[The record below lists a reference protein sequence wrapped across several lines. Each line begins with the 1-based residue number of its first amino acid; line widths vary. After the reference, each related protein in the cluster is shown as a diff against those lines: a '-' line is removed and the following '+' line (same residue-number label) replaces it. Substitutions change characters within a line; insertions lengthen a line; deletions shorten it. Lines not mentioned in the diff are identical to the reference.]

1 MNYLI
6 GQKFVGQNCRNF
18 SLVSKILSDEK
29 FCSSKILIFQYK
41 IQAKIKKQNCRN
53 FGLVLKILTDKVIFN
68 RESII
73 NLNRGGEE
81 MTRTRFFVGYFWRA
95 WEIISSEVVTIER
108 KYGAL
113 ACDLA
118 LRQISNTT
126 TQLEQKFLEK
136 LKRKCQKKSIHRLPD
151 AVGLALL
158 NTYHFVSVVDEIS
171 SWVLKSDFHS
181 CHWPRER

>member
-1 MNYLI
+1 MHLNCITLQIIISDHPEESKYEIARGYLKVQFCYPCSTIKKYLI
-6 GQKFVGQNCRNF
+6 GQKIVG
-18 SLVSKILSDEK
+18 
-29 FCSSKILIFQYK
+29 
-41 IQAKIKKQNCRN
+41 QNCRN

-73 NLNRGGEE
+73 NLNGGGEE
-81 MTRTRFFVGYFWRA
+81 MTRTRFSVGYFWRA

-136 LKRKCQKKSIHRLPD
+136 LKRKCQKKIYTQATWCGRTCSFK
-151 AVGLALL
+151 
-158 NTYHFVSVVDEIS
+158 YIS
-171 SWVLKSDFHS
+171 LCLGCRWNQFLSFKIRFSLVPLT
-181 CHWPRER
+181 